1 MKQISAVIFFIATA
15 FLVGCSQSDSI
26 GKINGEAITK
36 AEYEAFLKLKNIP
49 INDEDRY
56 ERMQEQFVERAA
68 LAAAIE
74 DAELLDVELTKAEVN
89 EFKKQILISRYFETY
104 LNESVSDEGIQ
115 NYYALNA
122 DQFQSEQ
129 VHVAH
134 LLFRVNPKMDDSER
148 QAILTSA
155 HEAYSKIQAGQT
167 FADVA
172 KAMSEDKV
180 SAERGGDLGWIVKG
194 AVAPEFSEKV
204 FAMGKNELSEPF
216 LTSFGFH
223 IVKVLDDKQ
232 VVKKPLEAVKGD
244 IRYQL
249 RNKAKQAETDRLLET
264 VNVQVNAK
272 SNANDEQN

>member
-1 MKQISAVIFFIATA
+1 MKQLSAIIFFIASA

-49 INDEDRY
+49 INDEERY
-56 ERMQEQFVERAA
+56 ERMQGQFVERAA

-89 EFKKQILISRYFETY
+89 EFRKQILISRYFETY

-115 NYYALNA
+115 NFYSLNA
-122 DQFQSEQ
+122 NQFQSEQ

-134 LLFRVNPKMDDSER
+134 ILFRVNPKMDDSER
-148 QAILTSA
+148 QAILTTA
-155 HEAYSKIQAGQT
+155 HEAYSKLQTGQT

-194 AVAPEFSEKV
+194 AVAPEFSGKV
-204 FAMGKNELSEPF
+204 FSMGKDELSEPF
-216 LTSFGFH
+216 LTTFGFH

-249 RNKAKQAETDRLLET
+249 RNKAKRAETDRLLKT
-264 VNVQVNAK
+264 VDIQTSATSKV
-272 SNANDEQN
+272 NDEKN